1 MAKIAVVGSGISG
14 LTSAYLLSRDHQVTV
29 YEASDYLGGHTHTH
43 VIELEG
49 RQLNVDTG
57 FIVYNDR
64 TYPNFI
70 SLLDQ
75 LGCTGLA
82 TEMSFSVNRPGLEYN
97 GHSINTLF
105 AQRRNLV
112 NPRFLGMLL
121 DILRFNRNA
130 PAIGIED
137 DRSLGEYLSD
147 EHYGAAFQQDY
158 LVPMAAAIWSTG
170 DTDVRHFP
178 VRSLAHFF
186 VNHGLV
192 SLKNRPQWR
201 VLAGGSHSYVKAMQ
215 SKIGEI
221 KLSTPVNRIERA
233 AEHVLLEA
241 KGEERRFDAV
251 VIAVHSD
258 QALGLLEDPSPQE
271 LEVLSPMRYS
281 SNIATLHTD
290 SRLLP
295 KRKLAWASWNYHAAK
310 QREKATLT
318 YNMNILSHI
327 ESNSDVLVT
336 LNDAGEIDSEKILK
350 TVHYEHPIFNHEM
363 MLSQNRHAE
372 ISGVNRTHYCG
383 AYWHYGFHE
392 DGVVSAL
399 NVCKGFGVSL

>member
-49 RQLNVDTG
+49 KNLTVDTG

-70 SLLDQ
+70 RLLDQ

-112 NPRFLGMLL
+112 NPTFFGMLL

-137 DRSLGEYLSD
+137 GRSLGEYLSD

-201 VLAGGSHSYVKAMQ
+201 VVAGGSNSYVKAMQ

-233 AEHVLLEA
+233 AEHVLVEA
-241 KGEERRFDAV
+241 KGEERQFDAV

-258 QALGLLEDPSPQE
+258 QALDLLEDPSRQE

-290 SRLLP
+290 SSLLP

-310 QREKATLT
+310 QKEKATLT

-336 LNDAGEIDSEKILK
+336 LNDAGEIDPGKILK

>member
-158 LVPMAAAIWSTG
+158 LVPMAVAIWSTG

>member
-290 SRLLP
+290 SSLLP

>member
-49 RQLNVDTG
+49 KNLTVDTG

-70 SLLDQ
+70 RLLDQ

-147 EHYGAAFQQDY
+147 EHYGAPFQQDY

-290 SRLLP
+290 SSLLP

>member
-1 MAKIAVVGSGISG
+1 
-14 LTSAYLLSRDHQVTV
+14 
-29 YEASDYLGGHTHTH
+29 
-43 VIELEG
+43 
-49 RQLNVDTG
+49 
-57 FIVYNDR
+57 
-64 TYPNFI
+64 
-70 SLLDQ
+70 
-75 LGCTGLA
+75 
-82 TEMSFSVNRPGLEYN
+82 
-97 GHSINTLF
+97 
-105 AQRRNLV
+105 
-112 NPRFLGMLL
+112 MLL

-130 PAIGIED
+130 PAIGIEEG
-137 DRSLGEYLSD
+137 RSLGEYLSD
-147 EHYGAAFQQDY
+147 EQYGEAFKQDY

-170 DTDVRHFP
+170 DADVRRFP
-178 VRSLAHFF
+178 VRSLANFF

-192 SLKNRPQWR
+192 SLKNRPQWS
-201 VLAGGSHSYVKAMQ
+201 VVAGGSNSYVKAMQ
-215 SKIGEI
+215 PKLGDV
-221 KLSTPVNRIERA
+221 KLSSPVNRIERT
-233 AEHVLLEA
+233 AEYVLVEA
-241 KGEERRFDAV
+241 KGEERQFDEV

-258 QALGLLEDPSPQE
+258 QALGLLADPSRQE

-290 SRLLP
+290 SSLLP

-310 QREKATLT
+310 QKEKATLT

-336 LNDAGEIDSEKILK
+336 LNDSGEIDPEKILK

-399 NVCKGFGVSL
+399 NVCKEFGVSL

>member
-14 LTSAYLLSRDHQVTV
+14 LTSAYLLSQDHQVTV
-29 YEASDYLGGHTHTH
+29 YEANDYLGGHTHTH
-43 VIELEG
+43 AIELEG
-49 RQLNVDTG
+49 KQLAVDTG

-70 SLLDQ
+70 RLLDQ
-75 LGCTGLA
+75 LGCTGLP
-82 TEMSFSVNRPGLEYN
+82 TEMSFSVKRPGLEYN
-97 GHSINTLF
+97 GHNINTLF
-105 AQRRNLV
+105 AQRSNLV
-112 NPRFLGMLL
+112 NVRFLGMLR

-130 PAIGIED
+130 PGIGNED
-137 DRSLGEYLSD
+137 ERSLGQYLSD
-147 EHYGAAFQQDY
+147 EHYSAAFQQDY

-170 DTDVRHFP
+170 DTDVRQFP

-201 VLAGGSHSYVKAMQ
+201 VVSGGSNSYVKAMQ
-215 SKIGEI
+215 SRIGEV
-221 KLSTPVNRIERA
+221 KLGSPVTRIERT
-233 AEHVLLEA
+233 AEHVLVEA
-241 KGEERRFDAV
+241 QGKQRQFDEV

-258 QALGLLEDPSPQE
+258 QALQLLGDPSRLE

-281 SNIATLHTD
+281 ANTATLHTD
-290 SRLLP
+290 NSLLP

-310 QREKATLT
+310 QKEKPTLT

-336 LNDAGEIDSEKILK
+336 LNDVGDIDPEKILK
-350 TVHYEHPIFNHEM
+350 ILHYQHPIFNHEM

-383 AYWHYGFHE
+383 AYWRYGFHE

-399 NVCKGFGVSL
+399 NVCKGFGVAL

>member
-64 TYPNFI
+64 TYPKFI
-70 SLLDQ
+70 RLLDQ

-97 GHSINTLF
+97 GHSMNTLF

-112 NPRFLGMLL
+112 NPSFLGMLL

-137 DRSLGEYLSD
+137 GRSLGEYLSD
-147 EHYGAAFQQDY
+147 EHYGSAFQQDY

-201 VLAGGSHSYVKAMQ
+201 VVAGGSNSYVKAMQ
-215 SKIGEI
+215 SKIGEV

-233 AEHVLLEA
+233 PEHVLVEA
-241 KGEERRFDAV
+241 KGEERQFDAV

-258 QALGLLEDPSPQE
+258 QALDLLEDPSRQE

-290 SRLLP
+290 GSLLP

-310 QREKATLT
+310 QKEKATLT

-336 LNDAGEIDSEKILK
+336 LNDAGEINPEKILK